1 MRMWVMVIAVALIS
15 ACVTLV
21 ALRYFAREDSDR
33 AMVSAAHSSQ
43 PHSRQ
48 PPAQSRAID
57 RQTGD
62 EHITALARLEPEN
75 GVIEI
80 SGTPGD
86 RVKTLKVKL
95 GDRVSAGDELAVL
108 ESRTLREAELEVAQ
122 TQLAEAQQRQT
133 AEEAYADATEA
144 EARLAE
150 EEASL
155 AQLDAK
161 AQQDK
166 IAGLKTAYQASQKDL
181 ARLEDVRQS
190 DGPTPGDE
198 IVSDQQLAHQ
208 RVATDKARN
217 ELAAAEAE
225 YEKLR
230 QSIDLA
236 HRQAKAKLKT
246 AEASR
251 ARIPSTVQVDSLRK
265 QVDLAQRRL
274 ELTTIRAPS
283 DGVILKLWMSEGE
296 TLAQQPILQMA
307 DTSRMVA
314 VAEIYEDDALR
325 IKPGESA
332 TVKGDALGKSL
343 DGHVTFVGA
352 LVAKNTVV
360 GLTPTAATDLRVVE
374 ARILLDSS
382 ELASKLINLQVTVYL
397 PALAPAESS
406 DQPVES
412 TAQQARNP

>member
-1 MRMWVMVIAVALIS
+1 MRMWVMVIAVALLS

-21 ALRYFAREDSDR
+21 ALRYYSGKTSEPPMADHSE
-33 AMVSAAHSSQ
+33 AGGAA
-43 PHSRQ
+43 RQ
-48 PPAQSRAID
+48 PLAQSRAID

-75 GVIEI
+75 GVVEVN
-80 SGTPGD
+80 GAPGD
-86 RVKTLKVKL
+86 RLKSLKVRV
-95 GDRVSAGDELAVL
+95 GDRVASGDELAVL
-108 ESRTLREAELEVAQ
+108 ESHTLREAELEVAQ
-122 TQLAEAQQRQT
+122 TQLAEAQQRQA

-150 EEASL
+150 EEAALSE
-155 AQLDAK
+155 LDAQ

-166 IAGLKTAYQASQKDL
+166 IAGLKTAYQASRKDL
-181 ARLEDVRQS
+181 ERLEGVRQS
-190 DGPTPGDE
+190 SGPTPGEE

-208 RVATDKARN
+208 RLATDKARN

-230 QSIDLA
+230 RSIDLA

-265 QVDLAQRRL
+265 QVGLAQRRL
-274 ELTTIRAPS
+274 ELTTIRAAS
-283 DGVILKLWMSEGE
+283 DGVILKVWLSEGE

-307 DTSRMVA
+307 DTRRMVA

-325 IKPGESA
+325 IKPGETA
-332 TVKGDALGKSL
+332 TVKGDALDQPL
-343 DGHVTFVGA
+343 DGRVTYVGT

-360 GLTPTAATDLRVVE
+360 GLTPTASTDLRVVE

-382 ELASKLINLQVTVYL
+382 ELASKLINLQVTVYI
-397 PALAPAESS
+397 PALARSESDDAS
-406 DQPVES
+406 DRPTV
-412 TAQQARNP
+412 QQASRQ

>member
-15 ACVTLV
+15 ACATLA
-21 ALRYFAREDSDR
+21 ALRYFDR
-33 AMVSAAHSSQ
+33 NKSETSTTNAAS
-43 PHSRQ
+43 PGGAARQ

-80 SGTPGD
+80 NGPPGD
-86 RVKTLKVKL
+86 RLKSLKVKV

-122 TQLAEAQQRQT
+122 TQLAEAQKRET

-150 EEASL
+150 EEAVL
-155 AQLDAK
+155 AELDAQ

-166 IAGLKTAYQASQKDL
+166 IAALKTAYQTSRSDL
-181 ARLEDVRQS
+181 DRLEGVRES
-190 DGPTPGDE
+190 SGPTPGDK

-208 RVATDKARN
+208 RAATDKARN

-225 YEKLR
+225 HQKTLR
-230 QSIDLA
+230 SIDLA
-236 HRQAKAKLKT
+236 HRQAQAKLKT
-246 AEASR
+246 AEAGR

-265 QVDLAQRRL
+265 QVELAQRRL

-307 DTSRMVA
+307 DVSRMVA
-314 VAEIYEDDALR
+314 VAEIYEDDAMR
-325 IKPGESA
+325 IKPGETA

-343 DGHVTFVGA
+343 DGRVTYVGN

-382 ELASKLINLQVTVYL
+382 ELASKLINLQVTVYV
-397 PALAPAESS
+397 PALAAAESD
-406 DQPVES
+406 DQSES
-412 TAQQARNP
+412 PAARQASRE

>member
-15 ACVTLV
+15 ALATL
-21 ALRYFAREDSDR
+21 AGLRYYGRGGDTPTNAAVPSTATPPREPPSQTR
-33 AMVSAAHSSQ
+33 AT
-43 PHSRQ
+43 
-48 PPAQSRAID
+48 D

-80 SGTPGD
+80 NGTPGD
-86 RVKTLKVKL
+86 RLRTLNVKV

-108 ESRTLREAELEVAQ
+108 ESRTLREAELEVAR
-122 TQLAEAQQRQT
+122 TQLAEAQQRQI

-150 EEASL
+150 EEATL
-155 AQLDAK
+155 AELDAQ

-166 IAGLKTAYQASQKDL
+166 IAGLKTAYRASQQDL
-181 ARLEDVRQS
+181 ERLEDVRES
-190 DGPTPGDE
+190 DGRTPGDE

-225 YEKLR
+225 HQKTTR
-230 QSIDLA
+230 SIDLA

-274 ELTTIRAPS
+274 DLTTIRAPS

-307 DTSRMVA
+307 DTRRMVA
-314 VAEIYEDDALR
+314 VAEIYEDDALL
-325 IKPGESA
+325 IKQGETA
-332 TVKGDALGKSL
+332 TVKCDALGKSI
-343 DGHVTFVGA
+343 DGHVTHVGT

-360 GLTPTAATDLRVVE
+360 GLTPTASTDLRVVE

-397 PALAPAESS
+397 PALARAES
-406 DQPVES
+406 DERPDEAA
-412 TAQQARNP
+412 AQQASNR

>member
-15 ACVTLV
+15 ACATLA
-21 ALRYFAREDSDR
+21 ALRYFDR
-33 AMVSAAHSSQ
+33 NTSHAPPTNAAS
-43 PHSRQ
+43 PGGAARQ

-80 SGTPGD
+80 NGTPGD
-86 RVKTLKVKL
+86 RLKSLKVKV

-122 TQLAEAQQRQT
+122 TQLDEAEKRQA

-150 EEASL
+150 EEAVL
-155 AQLDAK
+155 AELDAE

-166 IAGLKTAYQASQKDL
+166 IAALKTAYQTSRNDL
-181 ARLEDVRQS
+181 DRLEGVRES
-190 DGPTPGDE
+190 SGPTPGDK
-198 IVSDQQLAHQ
+198 IVSEQQLAHQ
-208 RVATDKARN
+208 RAATDKTRN

-225 YEKLR
+225 YQKTLR
-230 QSIDLA
+230 SIDLA
-236 HRQAKAKLKT
+236 HRQAQAKLKT
-246 AEASR
+246 AEAGR

-265 QVDLAQRRL
+265 QVELAQRRL

-307 DTSRMVA
+307 DVSRMVA

-325 IKPGESA
+325 IKPGETA

-343 DGHVTFVGA
+343 DGRVTYVGN

-382 ELASKLINLQVTVYL
+382 ELASKLINLQVTVYV
-397 PALAPAESS
+397 PALAPAESD
-406 DQPVES
+406 DQSEPP
-412 TAQQARNP
+412 AARQASR